1 MTAAIGN
8 ISTRKGTD
16 MNVFIATLGRYTY
29 VLCAALLAFGAI
41 ADARAQSTAQQIKQR
56 GELRIGV
63 TPGEPWFFKDPASG
77 QWSGIGYSMG
87 QQVAKDLGVKLVPV
101 ETTWGN
107 AVAAVQANQIDVM
120 FVLDATDERKKAI
133 DFPDNPFFWYA
144 QGVLLKDGMKA
155 KNWADLDREDVRI
168 AVTLGTAPDREL
180 TRRLPKAKIERF
192 ANMDEAI
199 AAFYSGR
206 VDAASFYHPALVMQQ
221 ARVKKGTVVIPEPV
235 VALPTSAGVRRED
248 DKTFR
253 DFLNVEFDKYY
264 KNGQT
269 QKFYEEFL
277 VSRGI
282 DPKIAPPIVKEQWG
296 K

>member
-1 MTAAIGN
+1 MKHVVRNLVRSALLVVA
-8 ISTRKGTD
+8 
-16 MNVFIATLGRYTY
+16 
-29 VLCAALLAFGAI
+29 AALAVGMAI
-41 ADARAQSTAQQIKQR
+41 DSSAQSTAQQIKQR

-63 TPGEPWFFKDPASG
+63 TPGEPWFYKDPATE
-77 QWSGIGYSMG
+77 QWSGIGYRMG

-107 AVAAVQANQIDVM
+107 AVAAIQANQIDVM

-133 DFPDNPFFWYA
+133 DFPEAPFFWYA
-144 QGVLLKDGMKA
+144 QGVLLKDGLNA
-155 KNWADLDREDVRI
+155 KNWADLDRDDVKI

-180 TRRLPKAKIERF
+180 TRRLTKAKIERF

-221 ARVKKGTVVIPEPV
+221 ARVKKGKVVIPEPV

-248 DKTFR
+248 DKSFR
-253 DFLNVEFDKYY
+253 DFLSVEFDKYY
-264 KNGQT
+264 KSGQT

-277 VSRGI
+277 VSRNI
-282 DPKIAPPIVKEQWG
+282 DPGKAPPIIKEQWG

>member
-1 MTAAIGN
+1 MSKRWQGLVRYAAW
-8 ISTRKGTD
+8 
-16 MNVFIATLGRYTY
+16 F
-29 VLCAALLAFGAI
+29 CAAGLALSVAGHA
-41 ADARAQSTAQQIKQR
+41 AAQSTAQQIKQK

-63 TPGEPWFFKDPASG
+63 TPGEPWFYKDPGSG
-77 QWSGIGYSMG
+77 EWSGIGFRMG
-87 QQVAKDLGVKLVPV
+87 QQVAKDMGVKLVPV

-133 DFPDNPFFWYA
+133 DFPDAPFFWYA
-144 QGVLLKDGMKA
+144 QGVLLKDGLKA
-155 KNWADLDREDVRI
+155 KTWSDLDRDDMRI

-180 TRRLPKAKIERF
+180 TKRMTKAKIERF

-199 AAFYSGR
+199 AAFYAGR

-235 VALPTSAGVRRED
+235 VALPTSAGIRRED
-248 DKTFR
+248 DKAFR

-282 DPKIAPPIVKEQWG
+282 DPAKAPPIVKEKMG

>member
-1 MTAAIGN
+1 MNALMT
-8 ISTRKGTD
+8 SP
-16 MNVFIATLGRYTY
+16 GR
-29 VLCAALLAFGAI
+29 VVQLLCAAIVAI
-41 ADARAQSTAQQIKQR
+41 GMIANAGAQSTAQQIKQK

-63 TPGEPWFFKDPASG
+63 TPGEPWFFKDPSTG

-120 FVLDATDERKKAI
+120 FVLDATEERKKAL

-144 QGVLLKDGMKA
+144 QGVLLKDGRKA
-155 KNWADLDREDVRI
+155 KTWSDLDRDDVRI

-180 TRRLPKAKIERF
+180 TKRMTKAKIERF

-235 VALPTSAGVRRED
+235 VALPTSAGVRQET

-277 VSRGI
+277 TSRGI
-282 DPKIAPPIVKEQWG
+282 DPAKAPPILKEQWG

>member
-1 MTAAIGN
+1 MKWTQWSFA
-8 ISTRKGTD
+8 
-16 MNVFIATLGRYTY
+16 ML
-29 VLCAALLAFGAI
+29 AALFVAGHVA
-41 ADARAQSTAQQIKQR
+41 AQSTAQQIKQK

-63 TPGEPWFFKDPASG
+63 TPGEPWFYKDPSSG
-77 QWSGIGYSMG
+77 EWSGIGFRMG
-87 QQVAKDLGVKLVPV
+87 QQVAKDMGVKLVPV

-133 DFPDNPFFWYA
+133 DFPDAPFFWYA
-144 QGVLLKDGMKA
+144 QGVLLKDGLKV
-155 KNWADLDREDVRI
+155 KNWTDLDRDDMRI

-180 TRRLPKAKIERF
+180 TKRMTKAKIERF

-199 AAFYSGR
+199 AAFYAGR

-264 KNGQT
+264 KNGDT

-282 DPKIAPPIVKEQWG
+282 DPSKAPPIVKEKMG